1 MYPVR
6 GMCADLSEKCDLC
19 RYGQEA
25 NIPKAN
31 CKKIAAKA
39 DVQEATDRE
48 MMSKSQWSDK

>member
-1 MYPVR
+1 MAKSYDKK
-6 GMCADLSEKCDLC
+6 AK
-19 RYGQEA
+19 GQEA